1 MIVQQTLTR
10 REKIFATFAVLF
22 LVSLVGF
29 GYIKTV
35 ASPMQASVLHA
46 TAMEK
51 KHIEH
56 FEELR
61 TEFDGLRE
69 GIGFIQSLSI
79 KAKIRTIK
87 ICFADAQQNKT
98 NSSYDDCEK
107 LIVEAQN
114 AIDSL
119 DEAMSNLESQVQS
132 LEKKVNDYGVVVEEA
147 LGALQKKEGATV
159 KSAGH

>member
-22 LVSLVGF
+22 LVGLVAF

-35 ASPMQASVLHA
+35 ASPLQASVLHA
-46 TAMEK
+46 SAIEK
-51 KHIEH
+51 KNIEH

-61 TEFDGLRE
+61 SEFDGLRE
-69 GIGFIQSLSI
+69 GIGFIQSLAI
-79 KAKIRTIK
+79 KSKIRAIK
-87 ICFADAQQNKT
+87 VCIADAQLKK
-98 NSSYDDCEK
+98 SDLSYEACEK
-107 LIVEAQN
+107 LIVEAQS
-114 AIDSL
+114 AIDSH
-119 DEAMSNLESQVQS
+119 DEALSNLESQVQL
-132 LEKKVNDYGVVVEEA
+132 LENKVNDYGVVVDEA